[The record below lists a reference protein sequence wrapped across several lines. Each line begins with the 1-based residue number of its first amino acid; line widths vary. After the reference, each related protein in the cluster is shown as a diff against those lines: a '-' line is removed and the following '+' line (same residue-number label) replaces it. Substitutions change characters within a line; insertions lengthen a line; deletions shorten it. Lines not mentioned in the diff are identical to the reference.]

1 MNTKAKQEGPVSEAP
16 QIASETMVGDLM
28 QLVIDELKAAPDVWQ
43 KLGERWQRDIIERS
57 RPRSAYRWLHHPD
70 AQQDRNGIATV
81 IDGMR
86 GYPHKRGF
94 SAIPHAGDQH
104 RPLPLT
110 QMRT

>member
-1 MNTKAKQEGPVSEAP
+1 
-16 QIASETMVGDLM
+16 MV
-28 QLVIDELKAAPDVWQ
+28 E
-43 KLGERWQRDIIERS
+43 
-57 RPRSAYRWLHHPD
+57 HHPSRSMGAGSSPALRSTFMAANAQAD

-104 RPLPLT
+104 RPLPPLLDE
-110 QMRT
+110 